1 MFQEEYYSSSKSKVL
16 YCINTSVYLSL
27 INKKDTIRLYNRS
40 ILCGLPKWH
49 YGELP
54 SYISK
59 TYTDFQEIVKNVN
72 TYITSDKTV
81 FTHKPFLWCK
91 TDKKYI
97 KVFKENFRFL
107 RIEYAP
113 EILPLEQFTIE
124 TLSKKLNSTEFIDLC
139 KDYGLGVNI
148 NG

>member
-1 MFQEEYYSSSKSKVL
+1 MFKEEYYPSSESKAL
-16 YCINTSVYLSL
+16 YCIESLVYLGL
-27 INKKDTIRLYNRS
+27 INKKDAIELHNRN
-40 ILCGLPKWH
+40 IWDLPKWH

-54 SYISK
+54 SYVSK
-59 TYTDFQEIVKNVN
+59 TYTDFQEAVKNVN
-72 TYITSDKTV
+72 AYITSDKTV
-81 FTHKPFLWCK
+81 FTHKPFVWCK
-91 TDKKYI
+91 TAKKYI
-97 KVFKENFRFL
+97 KVFEEDFRFL

-113 EILPLEQFTIE
+113 KILPLEQFTIE